1 MYYSVVVSL
10 KILNKENIMFN
21 WWQKIVDNLVYTKLG
36 LDSKSAL
43 GGALD
48 FFIFDTIKIFILLAV
63 IIFIVTVIRSYFPT
77 EKVRD
82 YLEGK
87 HPLFGHI
94 SAALFGIITPFCS
107 CSAIPL
113 FLGFI
118 QARIPLGVT
127 FSYLISAPMNN
138 EIAIAMLFAL
148 FGWKITALY
157 IGFGLFVAIVAG
169 IIIGKLNLDDE
180 VLIKPPKVAPTKI
193 EEVKIPFKERSI
205 ESWVYTKDILKK
217 VWLYIL
223 IGVGIGAFIHGY
235 VPTEVIVKYAGG
247 DAWYAVPIATILGVP
262 MYSNAA
268 GVMPLIEVLTDKGML
283 LGTALSFMM
292 AITALSLPEAMILKK
307 ILSIKLITIFFSTV
321 ALGIM
326 AIGFIFNAIL
336 G

>member
-1 MYYSVVVSL
+1 
-10 KILNKENIMFN
+10 MFD
-21 WWQKIVDNLVYTKLG
+21 WWQKIVDSFVYNLLG
-36 LDSKSAL
+36 IDSKSAF
-43 GGALD
+43 GEALN
-48 FFIFDTIKIFILLAV
+48 FFLYDTVKIFLLLTI
-63 IIFIVTVIRSYFPT
+63 IIFIVTLIRSYFPT

-94 SAALFGIITPFCS
+94 FAALFGIITPFCS

-157 IGFGLFVAIVAG
+157 IGFGLLVAIVAG
-169 IIIGKLNLDDE
+169 MIIGKLNLDDE
-180 VLIKPPKVAPTKI
+180 VLIKPPEAKPAKI
-193 EEVKIPFKERSI
+193 EVAKIPLKERAKEAWETS
-205 ESWVYTKDILKK
+205 KDILKK

-223 IGVGIGAFIHGY
+223 IGVGVGAFIHGY
-235 VPTEVIVKYAGG
+235 VPTEIIIKYAGG
-247 DAWYAVPIATILGVP
+247 NAWYAVPIATILGVP

-268 GVMPLIEVLTDKGML
+268 GVMPLIEVLTSKGML

-307 ILSIKLITIFFSTV
+307 ILSIKLIAIFFTIV
-321 ALGIM
+321 AIGIM
-326 AIGFIFNAIL
+326 AIGFIFNAVL